1 MSTKILL
8 IYYGIS
14 LFLISGCVVCDSPS
28 DDFLEFRLVDNS
40 NKDLFLNHADFNKDS
55 ILIFS
60 TSQNRKIR
68 YSSVL
73 SYSGSDSFFRFSP
86 LEFGQFYSNSKIII
100 FTKPDISDTLSITT
114 ETSCGKCGCSTGI
127 TNIIHE
133 GKSATRNN
141 HIYLIKVDI

>member
-60 TSQNRKIR
+60 TLQNREMQF
-68 YSSVL
+68 SSVL
-73 SYSGSDSFFRFSP
+73 NYSGSDSFFRFSP
-86 LEFGQFYSNSKIII
+86 LEFGQFYSNSKILISPSTRKNI
-100 FTKPDISDTLSITT
+100 FLPNSIPQTLSNKHLPMCAG
-114 ETSCGKCGCSTGI
+114 SSTFVGLF
-127 TNIIHE
+127 
-133 GKSATRNN
+133 KP
-141 HIYLIKVDI
+141 